1 MFAPARRVPKSVIPG
16 FTWMAGT
23 SPAMTN
29 FERST
34 MPEFTDY
41 KVADIGLAD
50 WGRRE
55 IAIAETEMP
64 GLMALRQEFGGS
76 KPLKGARITGSLH
89 MTIQTAVL
97 IETLIELGA
106 EVRWASCNIYSTQDH
121 AAAAIAAG
129 GTPVFAYK
137 GESLEEYWEY
147 THRIFEW
154 PGAGEKAYAN
164 MILDDGGDATL
175 LLHLGTKA
183 ESDASA
189 IAHPS
194 SEEETALFAAIKKR
208 LAKEP
213 KWYSTRIGHIRGVTE
228 ETTTGVKRLYQMHKE
243 GRLKFPA
250 INVNDSVTK
259 SKFDNLYGCRES
271 LVDGIKRATDV
282 MVAGKVAVVAGYGD
296 VGKGSAQALRA
307 LSAQVWVTEIDPICA
322 LQAAMEGYRVVTM
335 DYACDKADI
344 FVSAT
349 GNFHVI
355 THEHMKRMKNQAI
368 VCNIGH
374 FDNEIDVAGLKQY
387 PWDNIKP
394 QVDHV
399 IFPDGKRIILLA
411 EGRLVNLGCG
421 TGHPSYV
428 MSSSF
433 ANQTIAQIELWAESQ
448 KKSDKYPVGVYV
460 LPKHLDEKV
469 ARLQLKK
476 LGAMLTELSDAQAR
490 YIGVAKEGPY
500 KADHY
505 RY

>member
-1 MFAPARRVPKSVIPG
+1 MN
-16 FTWMAGT
+16 T
-23 SPAMTN
+23 
-29 FERST
+29 
-34 MPEFTDY
+34 
-41 KVADIGLAD
+41 VADIKDYVIADINLAD
-50 WGRRE
+50 FGRKE

-64 GLMALRQEFGGS
+64 GLMAIREEYAKSQ
-76 KPLKGARITGSLH
+76 PLKGARITGSLH

-97 IETLIELGA
+97 IETLKDLGA

-129 GTPVFAYK
+129 GTPVFAVK
-137 GESLEEYWEY
+137 GETLEEYWDY

-154 PGAGEKAYAN
+154 TDGGYSN

-175 LLHLGTKA
+175 LLHLGKDA
-183 ESDASA
+183 ESDLSVLDN
-189 IAHPS
+189 PG
-194 SEEETALFAAIKKR
+194 SEEEVCLFNAIK
-208 LAKEP
+208 AKLKTDP
-213 KWYSTRIGHIRGVTE
+213 KWYSTRLAEIKGVTE
-228 ETTTGVKRLYQMHKE
+228 ETTTGVNRLYQMHQA
-243 GRLKFPA
+243 GNLAFPA

-296 VGKGSAQALRA
+296 VGKGSTQALRA

-335 DYACDKADI
+335 DYACEHGDI
-344 FVSAT
+344 FVTTT
-349 GNFHVI
+349 GNYNVI
-355 THEHMKRMKNQAI
+355 QHDHMAKMKNEAI

-374 FDNEIDVAGLKQY
+374 FDNEIDVASLEQY
-387 PWDNIKP
+387 EWEEIKP

-399 IFPDGKRIILLA
+399 IFPDGKRITLLA
-411 EGRLVNLGCG
+411 KGRLVNLGCG

-433 ANQTIAQIELWAESQ
+433 ANQTIAQIELFTKTA
-448 KKSDKYPVGVYV
+448 DYPVGVYT

-469 ARLQLKK
+469 ARLQLKT
-476 LGAMLTELSDAQAR
+476 LNAELTELTQEQAD
-490 YIGVAKEGPY
+490 YIGVGVQGPY
-500 KADHY
+500 KPEHY

>member
-1 MFAPARRVPKSVIPG
+1 MNTV
-16 FTWMAGT
+16 
-23 SPAMTN
+23 
-29 FERST
+29 
-34 MPEFTDY
+34 TDIKDY
-41 KVADIGLAD
+41 VVADLSLAD
-50 WGRRE
+50 WGRKE

-64 GLMALRQEFGGS
+64 GLMAIREEYALT

-97 IETLIELGA
+97 IETLKDLGA
-106 EVRWASCNIYSTQDH
+106 QVRWASCNIFSTQDH
-121 AAAAIAAG
+121 AAAAIAAS
-129 GTPVFAYK
+129 GTAVFAVK
-137 GESLEEYWEY
+137 GETLQEYWDY

-154 PGAGEKAYAN
+154 SDGGYSN

-175 LLHLGTKA
+175 LLHLGSKA
-183 ESDASA
+183 EQDLSVLDN
-189 IAHPS
+189 PS
-194 SEEETALFAAIKKR
+194 SEEEVCLFNAIKQK
-208 LAKEP
+208 LKVDP
-213 KWYSTRIGHIRGVTE
+213 HWYSTRLEKIIGVTE
-228 ETTTGVKRLYQMHKE
+228 ETTTGVHRLYQMHKE
-243 GRLKFPA
+243 GRLAFPA

-282 MVAGKVAVVAGYGD
+282 MIAGKIAVVAGYGD

-335 DYACDKADI
+335 DEACAQADI
-344 FVSAT
+344 FVTAT
-349 GNFHVI
+349 GNYHVI
-355 THEHMKRMKNQAI
+355 THQHMQQMKDQAI

-374 FDNEIDVAGLKQY
+374 FDNEIDVASLEQY
-387 PWDNIKP
+387 QWEEIKP

-411 EGRLVNLGCG
+411 KGRLVNLGCG

-433 ANQTIAQIELWAESQ
+433 ANQTIAQIELFSNRAA
-448 KKSDKYPVGVYV
+448 YPVGVYT

-469 ARLQLKK
+469 ALLQLKK
-476 LGAMLTELSDAQAR
+476 LNAKLTKLSPQQAA
-490 YIGVAKEGPY
+490 YIGVAQDGPF
-500 KADHY
+500 KPDSY